1 MVSLCLIL
9 AGGVFTYIGIK
20 KRFFVMWGMT
30 INLLISMFLSVMLV
44 PLMAK
49 LVPDI
54 GENSYFL
61 TVCLLILSALFYVLF
76 HMIVKLYITGN
87 NTIEFPLVFDKIG
100 SGLLGFLFGYF
111 ACSFVL
117 FALSVM
123 PIAKHE
129 FVTNVFGEKGF
140 GFTASRPVKKAC
152 NFVGSMTIQRNPNN
166 CEGVIDWLG
175 AVSEKQEEPEIESIR
190 ADVAEE
196 LSETK

>member
-1 MVSLCLIL
+1 MISLCLIL
-9 AGGVFTYIGIK
+9 AGGVFTYVGIK
-20 KRFFVMWGMT
+20 KRFFVMWAMI
-30 INLLISMFLSVMLV
+30 INLLVSMFLSVMLM

-54 GENSYFL
+54 GRNAYFL
-61 TVCLLILSALFYVLF
+61 TACLLVLSALFYVLF

-87 NTIEFPLVFDKIG
+87 NPIEFPLVFDRIG
-100 SGLLGFLFGYF
+100 SGVLGFFFGYF

-129 FVTNVFGEKGF
+129 FITNVFGEKGL
-140 GFTASRPVKKAC
+140 GPVVSRPVKIAC
-152 NFVGSMTIQRNPNN
+152 NFVGSMTIQCHPNN

-175 AVSEKQEEPEIESIR
+175 AVSEKQEEPELESIR
-190 ADVAEE
+190 TEIEEE
-196 LSETK
+196 LKENN